1 MGGGQASWDEL
12 TQSITEDMAKGTNVW
27 KTIEGRT
34 HPKEDIQRTVDGQ
47 FPEWSVPIE
56 RIEPRR
62 RRSILDYA
70 EVREVSPHYASWQR
84 ATTWRPKRGPPASP
98 EGSRAGTEI
107 IDVKIAAQ
115 RALVQNVTPEMAARD
130 GGNIV
135 RNVLASMRDEILLD
149 VEREVRARLAG
160 TKREDGLGYD
170 LHIQNTRERGA
181 YDKVPLRAR
190 HILEAG
196 KSVAGAHAHAGFPR
210 GLFCLLSPSQALQ
223 LLREGDLDAKSMS
236 VYGVDAVVSPLP
248 GRRTD
253 LEARSAMVAVKG
265 SVSVAMSRARV
276 RIAQGG
282 GAYGIEANYDMGVE
296 IVPKMTARL
305 VTEMGAGD
313 LVSYR

>member
-1 MGGGQASWDEL
+1 MGKGRRAVWDER
-12 TQSITEDMAKGTNVW
+12 TQSITGAMAKGAGVW
-27 KTIEGRT
+27 EAIEGWT
-34 HPKEDIQRTVDGQ
+34 EPKEEVQRSADGQ
-47 FPEWSVPIE
+47 FPEWAVPIG
-56 RIEPRR
+56 RIRPRP

-70 EVREVSPHYASWQR
+70 EVREVGPDCTSWQR
-84 ATTWRPKRGPPASP
+84 VAPWRPDRGSP
-98 EGSRAGTEI
+98 SAPDGACAGMEI

-115 RALVQNVTPEMAARD
+115 STLVQNVTPEMADRD

-149 VEREVRARLAG
+149 VESEVRARLAE
-160 TKREDGLGYD
+160 TKREDGPGYE
-170 LHIQNTRERGA
+170 LYVQNTKKQGGD
-181 YDKVPLRAR
+181 DKVVLSAR

-196 KSVAGAHAHAGFPR
+196 RCVAGAHPHAGFPR

-236 VYGVDAVVSPLP
+236 VCGIDAVVSPLP

-265 SVSVAMSRARV
+265 SVSVAMIRV
-276 RIAQGG
+276 RIRMAQVG
-282 GAYGIEANYDMGVE
+282 GAYDIEASYDMGAE
-296 IVPKMTARL
+296 IVPRMTARL

-313 LVSYR
+313 LVL